1 MSLLSAPHTVYPPSP
16 GSDNRD
22 REKNKKFIKRVIFII
37 AQLMEG
43 LSNTKRDTCPRK
55 TLNHNY

>member
-22 REKNKKFIKRVIFII
+22 REKNKKIIKRVIFII

-43 LSNTKRDTCPRK
+43 LSNTKRDTCPR
-55 TLNHNY
+55 